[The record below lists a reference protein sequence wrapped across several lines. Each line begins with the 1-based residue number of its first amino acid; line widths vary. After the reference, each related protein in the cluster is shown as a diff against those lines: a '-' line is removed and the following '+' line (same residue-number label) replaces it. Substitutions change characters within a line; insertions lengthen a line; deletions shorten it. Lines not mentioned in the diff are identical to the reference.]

1 MSSVSVAT
9 ETIVDPAVADVPK
22 RPADVPTRGDQIFRT
37 VSTAAAF
44 VSLIIVGATFL
55 FLLIKS
61 WPVLREVGP
70 IEFLT
75 SSIWTPL
82 DDPPKIGVGGLI
94 LGTML
99 IALIAVVTAAP
110 LAVAMAL
117 FINEYAPPRM
127 RLVLTS
133 AVDLLAALPSLIF
146 GMWGFY
152 ALQPQFIRIARWIT
166 EHLSV
171 LPLLRRSE
179 VDDVDPL
186 LGLASSSLVAGVV
199 VGMMI
204 IPIVTSVSRDVMAQ
218 VPREQCEGALAL
230 GGSRWGMIRS
240 VILPFGRSGIV
251 GATLLGFGRALGETI
266 AVALIIV
273 PSYSVNW
280 NLAES
285 GAGSVAGNIVN
296 RFAEAGDVE
305 KSALIA
311 SGLALFTVTFLVNLA
326 ARRIVNKARIA

>member
-1 MSSVSVAT
+1 MSVALT
-9 ETIVDPAVADVPK
+9 PETASHTD
-22 RPADVPTRGDQIFRT
+22 DVPTRPADLPTPGDRIFRA

-44 VSLIIVGATFL
+44 VSLFIVGATFL

-61 WPVLREVGP
+61 WPVLSEVGP
-70 IEFLT
+70 VSFLT
-75 SSIWTPL
+75 GSTWTPL
-82 DDPPKIGVGGLI
+82 NDPVKVGVGGLI
-94 LGTML
+94 IGTML
-99 IALIAVVTAAP
+99 IAAIAVVVAAP

-133 AVDLLAALPSLIF
+133 AVDLLAALPSLMF

-152 ALQPQFIRIARWIT
+152 ALQPQFVRISRWVT
-166 EHLSV
+166 EHFSAI
-171 LPLLRRSE
+171 PLLRRSE
-179 VDDVDPL
+179 VDDVNPL
-186 LGLASSSLVAGVV
+186 LGLASSSLIAGVV

-285 GAGSVAGNIVN
+285 GAGSVAGNIVS
-296 RFAEAGDVE
+296 RFAEAGELE

-311 SGLALFTVTFLVNLA
+311 SGLALFSVTFLVNLG
-326 ARRIVNKARIA
+326 ARRIVNKSRLA